1 MQKKYSLLFILW
13 TILLVVPNSYA
24 HDYMLK
30 HIETCD
36 GLSGSQ
42 VNVVFQ
48 DSRGFMW
55 FGTASGLNRYDGFH
69 VDVYRSDLDNLHSL
83 PASYIRDIQESG
95 DGNLWVLTNGGY
107 SLYNPYTNMFDRDV
121 RQHVFEFGLDELP
134 SQVYIDSK
142 KNYWFYVEGKG
153 CYWYNV
159 SQKILYPFLHGEK
172 ASMLPLGNVTDMCEC
187 KEGVL
192 LIYESGLVV
201 CINGDMRRIVWANDY
216 VPASGAKPTVYTAF
230 VDKNENVW
238 VYGATGLFIYIK
250 GEDKW
255 IASLESMAK
264 QWEQP
269 LQEALKDA
277 VVGVVQDAKG
287 RIWVATRHEGVLVL
301 DPQEKNIVSLQSVVG
316 DVRSLKHNSLRCI
329 YADPT
334 KDLVWIGTARS
345 GVSYYSESAFKFHV
359 DANYDVTAIEPD
371 GDNGYWLGTS
381 ESGLLYYSSQ
391 TGMCEPLK
399 ALKGKPHDAVYAL
412 MKSRKGQ
419 LWIGTD
425 RGYVYCVDGK
435 SCKEYRVMSGDIKPH
450 PSDCAVT
457 SFVEDDRG
465 NVWMATMGAGLQCLD
480 VKSGRITTIYNK
492 DKNQLPSN
500 KITSLFMAKNRRLIM
515 GTPQGISILDILKGT
530 SQTYVG
536 CKTGNRPF
544 AGLYVNQVLEDCRGL
559 LWIATRDALNVYDP
573 KNDMLDILTIADGLP
588 NSAICGLVEVDE
600 QNIWVTTSGGI
611 AHILVEK
618 EADKNDYSF
627 RIYSYTEEDGLQS
640 SEFNGRAIAVSGNG
654 HLAVGGLQG
663 LNVFHPDAIVFNKK
677 QPRVLFSGLRLFNE
691 RVVAGKEYDGHVIL
705 KGEIGQENRIVLTP
719 EQSMFTLMFGS
730 DDYSM
735 PEKVRFKYKLEGFH
749 EEWLTCMPW
758 QHELTFTNLRPG
770 KYVLKL
776 KAVNSDGYNGD
787 DASQL
792 VIEVKGGIGSSVWI
806 YIICILLFVLLLG
819 VLLKSRRKSKT
830 RDGANG
836 KSTINKE
843 SFPTGAVSLSTVNE
857 SIDEAE
863 DNRSVGILSSSED
876 VSEVNTNS
884 FFKTILIVDENQEY
898 LSFLSD
904 GVGNAYS
911 VIQTSQVEEAWDLLV
926 SQMPSMLLCSIS
938 AFDGKGVELC
948 RLVKENERT
957 CNVPVIL
964 LTASEYD
971 NWQTLGV
978 DDCLVKPFTIDL
990 LLKRIRLILSD
1001 EANDSSLDSEERTNV
1016 AASLSSAEGDDL
1028 IVVEAR
1034 RYVEENISRSDL
1046 SVEEMARELGMSRA
1060 HLYKKLVAG
1069 SGKTPIEFIRSIR
1082 LRRAVELLKDSRY
1095 NVSEVA
1101 YQVGFNNPKY
1111 FTKYFTDE
1119 FGMLPSVYRDKA
1131 LKRGEFAI
1139 LDQHANRPEKE

>member
-1 MQKKYSLLFILW
+1 MHKKYNLLFLLW
-13 TILLVVPNSYA
+13 TILLVVQNGYA

-55 FGTASGLNRYDGFH
+55 FGTSSGLNRYDGFH
-69 VDVYRSDLDNLHSL
+69 VDVYRSNLDDIHSL
-83 PASYIRDIQESG
+83 PDSYIRDIQESG
-95 DGNLWVLTNGGY
+95 DGYLWVLTNSGY
-107 SLYNPYTNMFDRDV
+107 SLYNPYTNMFERDV
-121 RQHVFEFGLDELP
+121 RQHIFGFGLEELP
-134 SQVYIDSK
+134 SQLYIDSK

-187 KEGVL
+187 KEGIL

-201 CINGDMRRIVWANDY
+201 CVNGDMRRIVWANDY
-216 VPASGAKPTVYTAF
+216 IPASGAKPAAYAAS

-238 VYGATGLFIYIK
+238 VYGATGLYIYIK
-250 GEDKW
+250 EEDKW
-255 IASLESMAK
+255 VVSLETMAK

-269 LQEALKDA
+269 LQQAFRDA
-277 VVGVVQDAKG
+277 VVGVAQDAKG

-301 DPQEKNIVSLQSVVG
+301 DPQEKSIVPLQSVVG
-316 DVRSLKHNSLRCI
+316 DERSLKHNSLRCI
-329 YADPT
+329 YTDST

-359 DANYDVTAIEPD
+359 DANYDVIAIEPD

-381 ESGLLYYSSQ
+381 ESGLLHYSFQ
-391 TGMCEPLK
+391 TGRCEPSN
-399 ALKGKPHDAVYAL
+399 ALKGKPQDAVCAL
-412 MKSRKGQ
+412 MKSRNGQ
-419 LWIGTD
+419 LWIGTN
-425 RGYVYCVDGK
+425 RGYVYCVEGK
-435 SCKEYRVMSGDIKPH
+435 SCKEYRIMNGDINPQ
-450 PSDCAVT
+450 PSDCVVT
-457 SFVEDDRG
+457 SFVEDERG
-465 NVWMATMGAGLQCLD
+465 NIWIATMGAGLQCLD
-480 VKSGRITTIYNK
+480 LKSGRITAIYNK

-500 KITSLFMAKNRRLIM
+500 KITSLSLAKNRRLIM
-515 GTPQGISILDILKGT
+515 GTPQGISVLDMMKGT

-573 KNDMLDILTIADGLP
+573 KNDVLDILTVADGLP
-588 NSAICGLVEVDE
+588 NSAICGLAEVDE
-600 QNIWVTTSGGI
+600 QNMWVTTSGGI
-611 AHILVEK
+611 AHVLVEK
-618 EADKNDYSF
+618 ESDKNDCSF
-627 RIYSYTEEDGLQS
+627 RIYGYTEEDGLQS

-654 HLAVGGLQG
+654 YLAVGGLQG

-691 RVVAGKEYDGHVIL
+691 RVVAGKKYDGHVIL

-730 DDYSM
+730 DDYTM

-758 QHELTFTNLRPG
+758 QHELTFTNLHPG

-787 DASQL
+787 EASQL
-792 VIEVKGGIGSSVWI
+792 VIEVKGGIWSSVWI
-806 YIICILLFVLLLG
+806 YIICVLLLILLLG
-819 VLLKSRRKSKT
+819 LLLKRRKKSET
-830 RDGANG
+830 DGGANA
-836 KSTINKE
+836 KTLIDRAKLSNETVSISTMNDGIAE
-843 SFPTGAVSLSTVNE
+843 SEASCSVDIRSSL
-857 SIDEAE
+857 
-863 DNRSVGILSSSED
+863 ED
-876 VSEVNTNS
+876 VSDVNTNS
-884 FFKTILIVDENQEY
+884 FSRTILIVDENPEY

-904 GVGNAYS
+904 GVGNVYS
-911 VIQTSQVEEAWDLLV
+911 VIRTTQVEEAWDLLV
-926 SQMPSMLLCSIS
+926 SQKPSMLLCSIS
-938 AFDGKGVELC
+938 ALDGKGVELC

-957 CNVPVIL
+957 CHVPVIL
-964 LTASEYD
+964 LPASEYD
-971 NWQTLGV
+971 NWQALDI

-1001 EANDSSLDSEERTNV
+1001 EANDSSSDSKEPANI
-1016 AASLSSAEGDDL
+1016 AASLSTAEGDDL

-1082 LRRAVELLKDSRY
+1082 LHRAVELLKDSRY

-1139 LDQHANRPEKE
+1139 